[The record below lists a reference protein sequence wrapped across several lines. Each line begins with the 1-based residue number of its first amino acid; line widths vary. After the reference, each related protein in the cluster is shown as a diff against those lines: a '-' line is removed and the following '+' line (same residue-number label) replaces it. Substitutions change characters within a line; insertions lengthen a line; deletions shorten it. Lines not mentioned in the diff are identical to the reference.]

1 MIFVIF
7 QDTGVAVAF
16 SFCFNP
22 GFVVGLMYADEA
34 QCEEE
39 EIEWGICLCLGIIN
53 FFLEKER
60 E

>member
-1 MIFVIF
+1 MS
-7 QDTGVAVAF
+7 F

-39 EIEWGICLCLGIIN
+39 EIEWGVCICLGIFN

-60 E
+60 DS